1 MKVLIVDDS
10 RIIRE
15 RLAAMLGAIE
25 GVEIVGEAES
35 PDSAVAAITTL
46 KPDVVLLDLILA
58 DGSGIHVLRRVR
70 GSQPTLKVIVLTNYN
85 YPRYRDP
92 CLELGA
98 DYFLDKSSDFTKA
111 IDVVK
116 ALAEERRLLAAR
128 VGDEE
133 D

>member
-15 RLAAMLGAIE
+15 RLAGMLAAIE
-25 GVEIVGEAES
+25 GVEIVGEADS

-46 KPDVVLLDLILA
+46 KPDVVLLDLILS

-70 GSQPTLKVIVLTNYN
+70 GSLPALKVVVLTNYP
-85 YPRYRDP
+85 YPRYHDL

-98 DYFLDKSSDFTKA
+98 DHFFDKSNEFDKA
-111 IDVVK
+111 IDMVK
-116 ALAEERRLLAAR
+116 QWKIDFERQAPRP
-128 VGDEE
+128 GDEE
-133 D
+133 G